1 MNDQAILQMNV
12 VDVKEAAGKSNNMET
27 IGFQRGLDA
36 LLTSEIIL
44 KEVVTDSHLEIAAL
58 MSKLYQ
64 LCSNF
69 NCQEILVLNEVC
81 YTCSSARVIKNTV
94 LLFNF

>member
-1 MNDQAILQMNV
+1 M
-12 VDVKEAAGKSNNMET
+12 KSNNMET
-27 IGFQRGLDA
+27 IGFQRGLEA

-58 MSKLYQ
+58 ISKLYQ

-81 YTCSSARVIKNTV
+81 YSSARIIKNTV
-94 LLFNF
+94 FLFNF